1 MVLISSCRGK
11 EPQLELITSKVL
23 PHFPSASAL
32 EYHEGRLFVFG
43 DDAPYLLVLDT
54 GYRQLDTVQYLED
67 NGKRIAKQVKPD
79 IEAASLVTIKNE
91 NYLCALGSFSTENRR
106 NILAFPLSNIHS
118 FLQLDDSLFF
128 QNFKTLPEIN
138 IEGFATVE
146 SKLVLANRANTTHKT
161 NKLVVVDNHLDK
173 KAPSPETTIIDLVLK
188 GKNGMGVSGLY
199 YVAEKDLL
207 LFTASEED
215 TPSATQDGIINNS
228 YLGWI
233 KAFSKKMQ
241 VKTIQPDRLINLSD
255 INKVFDKQ
263 KIESVCTEGIHKN
276 EAILHLAADNDNGE
290 SRLFKMKLRFE

>member
-11 EPQLELITSKVL
+11 EPQLELIASKVL
-23 PHFPSASAL
+23 LYFPSASAL

-67 NGKRIAKQVKPD
+67 TGKRIAKQVKPD

-91 NYLCALGSFSTENRR
+91 TYLCGMGSFSTETRR
-106 NILAFPLSNIHS
+106 NILAFPLSNMHS
-118 FLQLDDSLFF
+118 FLQLDDSLLF

-138 IEGFATVE
+138 IEGFATV
-146 SKLVLANRANTTHKT
+146 KTKFVLANRANTTHKT
-161 NKLVVVDNHLDK
+161 NKLVIAENTPDQK
-173 KAPSPETTIIDLVLK
+173 KSSETIVIDLVLND
-188 GKNGMGVSGLY
+188 KNGMGVSGLY
-199 YVAEKDLL
+199 YVEEKDLL

-215 TPSATQDGIINNS
+215 TPSAAQDGTINNS

-241 VKTIQPDRLINLSD
+241 SKTIHPDQLINLSEV
-255 INKVFDKQ
+255 NKTFDKQ